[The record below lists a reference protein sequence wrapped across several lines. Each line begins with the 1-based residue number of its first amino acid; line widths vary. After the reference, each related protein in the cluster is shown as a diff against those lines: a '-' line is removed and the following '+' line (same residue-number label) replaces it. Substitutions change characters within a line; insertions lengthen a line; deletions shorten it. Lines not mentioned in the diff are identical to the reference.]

1 MNTSLTG
8 QSILMLVANGFNE
21 IEFTEAQ
28 RALLKT
34 GATLKVVSPEK
45 SVANG
50 WHGNGWGH
58 YFPVDQNIGDALGS
72 DFDLMV
78 LVGGERGIAKL
89 AQNPHTKR
97 MVGHFLDAMKPV
109 VAINEAVSLL
119 AMPSKLEGRA
129 VAGDTTDP
137 ALAATGA
144 HVSDEAIVQD
154 GNLMTLRGED
164 MPAMIGA
171 MLSHLSSSEE
181 LAAA

>member
-1 MNTSLTG
+1 M
-8 QSILMLVANGFNE
+8 
-21 IEFTEAQ
+21 
-28 RALLKT
+28 
-34 GATLKVVSPEK
+34 
-45 SVANG
+45 
-50 WHGNGWGH
+50 
-58 YFPVDQNIGDALGS
+58 
-72 DFDLMV
+72 MV

-109 VAINEAVSLL
+109 VAMNEAVSLL
-119 AMPSKLEGRA
+119 AMPGKLEGRS

-144 HVSDEAIVQD
+144 NVADETIVQD

-164 MPAMIGA
+164 MTALIEA
-171 MLSHLSSSEE
+171 MLGHLANAEE

>member
-1 MNTSLTG
+1 LNTSLTG
-8 QSILMLVANGFNE
+8 QTIVMLIANGFNE

-50 WHGNGWGH
+50 WHGAGWGH

-72 DFDLMV
+72 DYDLMV

-97 MVGHFLDAMKPV
+97 MVGHFLDAMKPI
-109 VAINEAVSLL
+109 VAVNEAVSLL
-119 AMPSKLEGRA
+119 AMPGKLEGRS

-144 HVSDEAIVQD
+144 VISAESVVQD
-154 GNLMTLRGED
+154 GNLMTIRGSD
-164 MPAMIGA
+164 MPAMIDA
-171 MLSHLSSSEE
+171 MLGHLASTEE